1 MRTSNLL
8 NYCTKLM
15 MYEFIVFTNL
25 QSRYFSKVSLF
36 KQGCTR
42 TVPTDKQTQPS
53 AKIFRVNFKYSS
65 YSQKKIQSFARMLE
79 LMIDPYLFLV
89 TNRYRKNIGK
99 T

>member
-1 MRTSNLL
+1 
-8 NYCTKLM
+8 

-25 QSRYFSKVSLF
+25 QSTSPKFRFS
-36 KQGCTR
+36 TR
-42 TVPTDKQTQPS
+42 VYSYRTDKETQPS
-53 AKIFRVNFKYSS
+53 AEIFRVNFKYSS